1 MSSAVRYY
9 RLMRRV
15 ALVVF
20 AACVAIVVLLLFGM
34 SNLPSNREASRD
46 VPVVQRLWCNVA
58 SLTGADWTLFRNIR
72 GGTSSS
78 LGSLAQRFRLAGI
91 FCWSAGEIENDTSV
105 RKAII
110 DNLRT
115 KQEYV
120 ASEGEVLDGV
130 TVSKILEKS
139 VVLSEGASEE
149 ELSMAYAGAGTG
161 AVASVSSTGT
171 VDTVAGEKIISTNRF
186 GAYVGD
192 NRWILSRTSL
202 LSYVEELK
210 ESPTRVSQ
218 LFDSMEPVYV
228 TASDGRRL
236 VDSYAL
242 HVVGEKEFY
251 DSVGLQEGDVVRRV
265 NTMPVT
271 SKRRAMFWIDEFRA
285 GRANAFVM
293 DVERNG
299 NPVRIEYMMR

>member
-1 MSSAVRYY
+1 MSSAVRYH

-15 ALVVF
+15 AFVVL
-20 AACVAIVVLLLFGM
+20 AACVAVAVLLLYGV
-34 SNLPSNREASRD
+34 SNLPSPREALRGIT
-46 VPVVQRLWCNVA
+46 VVQRLWCNVA
-58 SLTGADWTLFRNIR
+58 SLSGTDWTLFRNIR
-72 GGTSSS
+72 GGTSPALS
-78 LGSLAQRFRLAGI
+78 SLAQRFRLAGI

-115 KQEYV
+115 KQEFV
-120 ASEGEVLDGV
+120 VCAGDLLDGV
-130 TVSKILEKS
+130 TVQKILDKS
-139 VVLSEGASEE
+139 VVLHEGGVEE
-149 ELSMAYAGAGTG
+149 ELSMAYAGAATGTVVS
-161 AVASVSSTGT
+161 ASSTGT
-171 VDTVAGEKIISTNRF
+171 VEVAAGEKIVSTNRF

-192 NRWILSRTSL
+192 NRWILSRESL
-202 LSYVEELK
+202 LGYVEELK

-228 TASDGRRL
+228 TAGDGRRM

-285 GRANAFVM
+285 GRASAFVM
-293 DVERNG
+293 DIERNG
-299 NPVRIEYMMR
+299 NPMRIEYMMR